1 METGYVKIEYG
12 KVEIKLVN
20 GTVWITKWELAQLF
34 NVFEAKIEANL
45 RNIFKNRL
53 LWENDV
59 TYIYR
64 YTDKG
69 IEKQIV
75 YYNMDVLMFLSYRI
89 TSLEAQIFRK
99 WINKTLQ
106 EHVDKV
112 ENKNIAPLVWTF
124 KLNENYPLT

>member
-20 GTVWITKWELAQLF
+20 DTVWITKCGLAQLF

-45 RNIFKNRL
+45 RSIFKNKL

-59 TYIYR
+59 TYIHHYI
-64 YTDKG
+64 DQG

-89 TSLEAQIFRK
+89 ASQNAVIFRK
-99 WINKTLQ
+99 WVNKALL

-112 ENKNIAPLVWTF
+112 ENKNITHLVWTF
-124 KLNENYPLT
+124 KLNENHPLA